1 MSKFNAFRRKL
12 DINEKC
18 IANYESSFI
27 TEGTSAVQIYS
38 LRLKDYKQAAIIIT
52 DKEGPDTSLV
62 YTFKEQA
69 REHEL
74 LKGDYYTWNTNTY
87 FVYEDVQVVL
97 DTNYKKQKSYQC
109 NVEFDCTCECGCGRY
124 FGYYVSS
131 LARYVD
137 TTLQSNL
144 NITDNDKPVLVLP
157 AQEWVKVGTK
167 IVIYNKPYKIIEIDT
182 ITNKGIAYCSLD
194 RDFVSKQKDVVIEE
208 TNPVL
213 VAGIEQLIATYD
225 GYLETNHKVDI
236 ISRTDTGITIVV
248 PYGLDEIVLTTKDDD
263 GHVSEQKY
271 KVVV

>member
-109 NVEFDCTCECGCGRY
+109 NVEFDYTCECGCDRY

-144 NITDNDKPVLVLP
+144 NITDNDKPILILP
-157 AQEWVKVGTK
+157 AFSWVKVGSQL
-167 IVIYNKPYKIIEIDT
+167 VIHNKPYKIIEIDA

-194 RDFVSKQKDVVIEE
+194 RDFLSTQEDVAVSDEE
-208 TNPVL
+208 FVL
-213 VAGIEQLIATYD
+213 VAGIEQTISSQG
-225 GYLETNHKVDI
+225 GYLQTSQKVEIVKRRDDSVTI
-236 ISRTDTGITIVV
+236 II
-248 PYGLDEIVLTTKDDD
+248 PYGVDQIVLTTMSD
-263 GHVSEQKY
+263 HSFIEQAY

>member
-12 DINEKC
+12 DINNKC
-18 IANYESSFI
+18 VANYESAFI

-38 LRLKDYKQAAIIIT
+38 LRLKNYKPAAIIIT

-69 REHEL
+69 REDEL
-74 LKGDYYTWNTNTY
+74 VKGDYYTWNNNTY

-109 NVEFDCTCECGCGRY
+109 NVEFNYTCECGSNTY

-144 NITDNDKPVLVLP
+144 NISDNDKPVLILP
-157 AQEWVKVGTK
+157 ALHWVKVGAQF
-167 IVIYNKPYKIIEIDT
+167 VIHNKPYKIIEIDT

-208 TNPVL
+208 INPVL
-213 VAGIEQLIATYD
+213 VAGIEQLITTYD
-225 GYLETNHKVDI
+225 DYLQTSHKVDI
-236 ISRTDTGITIVV
+236 ISRTNAGITIVV
-248 PYGLDEIVLTTKDDD
+248 PYGLDEIVLTTKDDS
-263 GHVSEQKY
+263 GRVSEQKY
-271 KVVV
+271 KVVA